1 MANAANP
8 LIPLDGTIT
17 ITDATGSP
25 LSLVLAYE
33 DGDLS
38 IAGLNG
44 QNQKSFQSFRSRG
57 KTYAVRA
64 VEDTDIEFSFT
75 AHAVGII
82 GDGTTALLGDVV
94 LKKGVWASATSKLPV
109 ANGDAYLLQVAWTG
123 ERTNFG
129 AAADSVI
136 TMKYCALTLDFSEG
150 VPGKISIKGT
160 CYPIST
166 DYLTIS

>member
-1 MANAANP
+1 MANTANP
-8 LIPLDGTIT
+8 LIPVDGSVQ
-17 ITDATGSP
+17 ITDGGA
-25 LSLVLAYE
+25 LSLTLSYE

-38 IAGLNG
+38 ISGLNG
-44 QNQKSFQSFRSRG
+44 QNQKSFQSFKARG

-64 VEDTDIEFSFT
+64 VEDVDIEFSFT
-75 AHAVGII
+75 CHAVHII
-82 GDGTTALLGDVV
+82 GDGTTGTLGDAI
-94 LKKGVWASATSKLPV
+94 LKKAVWAAATSKL
-109 ANGDAYLLQVAWTG
+109 ATTNGDAYLLQVRWTG

-129 AAADSVI
+129 ATNDNVV

-150 VPGKISIKGT
+150 VPGKLSVKGT